1 MKFKIQF
8 DSGDLYYQL
17 HESPLAQKWWYEFSN
32 RTIKNLGAWN
42 QNLKIKNEQSFIK
55 KYKLVCD
62 RLETLIEYL
71 KEVGYNI
78 NGKLDKNDMQ
88 ESLNRLH
95 EHFPINVLHQNNF
108 KIKQALNE
116 YNVII
121 HWLEASLNFHKQT
134 DLKVSHLH
142 LYFDNEKRYDL
153 LDNDYNFTTNIK
165 NGDILCAYPGPGRH
179 FTEIV
184 ISKDYD
190 LPLSQIVLHSRWSA
204 NCNIMFFNKPEI
216 MEFHRK
222 KFVEEAN
229 IVYNE
234 MGGKDTFGYNF
245 QDKKLGLG
253 WLPLA
258 SLVSDPTIFDNATEI
273 IGWKKC

>member
-1 MKFKIQF
+1 MLFKLQF
-8 DSGDLYYQL
+8 NSGDLCYKL
-17 HESPLAQKWWYEFSN
+17 HETPLAQKWWYEFSSRKVVN
-32 RTIKNLGAWN
+32 LETWKPNLIIKN
-42 QNLKIKNEQSFIK
+42 KQSFIE
-55 KYKLVCD
+55 KYEPVCN
-62 RLETLIEYL
+62 RLEELIVYL
-71 KEVGYNI
+71 KENGYNI
-78 NGKLDKNDMQ
+78 NGKLDKNNMQ

-95 EHFPINVLHQNNF
+95 EHFPINIIHQNNF
-108 KIKQALNE
+108 KIRQALKE
-116 YNVII
+116 YNLVI
-121 HWLEASLNFHKQT
+121 HWLEASLNFYKET
-134 DLKVSHLH
+134 DLKVSHLN
-142 LYFDNEKRYDL
+142 LYFDNERKFNLIDS
-153 LDNDYNFTTNIK
+153 DYNFTTNIK
-165 NGDILCAYPGPGRH
+165 NGDILCAYPQAGRH

-190 LPLSQIVLHSRWSA
+190 VPLSQIVLHSKWSA
-204 NCNIMFFNKPEI
+204 NCNIMFFNKPEL

-222 KFVEEAN
+222 KFIEEAN
-229 IVYNE
+229 IVYNQ